1 MSYCVNGTEPTG
13 YKEDS
18 KFIE

>member
-13 YKEDS
+13 YGEDS